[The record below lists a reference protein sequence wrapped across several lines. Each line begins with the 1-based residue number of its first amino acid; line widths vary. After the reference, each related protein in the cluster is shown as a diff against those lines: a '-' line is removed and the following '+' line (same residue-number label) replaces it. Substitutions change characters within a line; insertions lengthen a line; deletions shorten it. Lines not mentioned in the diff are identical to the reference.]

1 MILFLFILFRFLNL
15 LSFMP
20 AVDITKTQE
29 RKKTVLF
36 FRTLAVAAVA
46 LI

>member
-1 MILFLFILFRFLNL
+1 
-15 LSFMP
+15 MP
-20 AVDITKTQE
+20 AVDIYTKTLE
-29 RKKTVLF
+29 RKKTVFF